1 MYEEKNQDALVDL
14 FVDNGFIIPS
24 DPQKMMLFLK
34 ESSKIGRDTLI
45 NKLIELKNKTKAKEN
60 ITGFI
65 PILMGP
71 LKEMD
76 EIINSDEYF
85 RLSDLKQI
93 DAVNELFKEAKNIGN
108 FKAYDE
114 AQKLMQDKKSF
125 MDDANYDTAKA
136 LFEIQ
141 RKNNASKAEK
151 TKMTLEI
158 CNRKEK
164 IEKEFL
170 QAAAAFKE
178 EEKKLNSFNLAEL
191 KNQALTIINRLEDAI
206 KKLALSTPNKGKI
219 QEIITKT
226 RDTIVFYG
234 LETVSRAQAELDD
247 LCKRVGVVYDFK
259 EQKELTESNAKEE
272 KKPESVPNFFDTP
285 APTLE
290 TEQELTSEAPVES
303 PISEDIKLS
312 SDFSK
317 RFLDAAQ
324 RLNEPETHSLD
335 LAEEPTNVLNP
346 DEVRRHLS
354 DSMRIEKR
362 ITKFMGLLKARNP
375 FTDFE
380 VDDKSNDN
388 TYDAHIISSDPI
400 EKLFLPNNYELVNGY
415 ITNTHSDEPPVK
427 YLITERK
434 KEENLTE
441 SDSNILEEPSEALE
455 ISEPDSTLEKSSE
468 SKAKKVKVTRT
479 RGAIMGKFPK
489 ALLEHLGMYKLLS
502 KINNRG
508 KEVEIFELESAS
520 VKITIKVYGN
530 SDEVSKNATPQ
541 EKSRSGVKRGI
552 KLLGGYKGK
561 RTARSMAQKE
571 KPKQEKIDNPMEGLE
586 DLYAQID
593 SLTGNKGR

>member
-1 MYEEKNQDALVDL
+1 MYEERNEDVLVNL
-14 FVDNGFIIPS
+14 FVDNGFIIPN
-24 DPQKMMLFLK
+24 DPQKMLLFSK
-34 ESSKIGRDTLI
+34 ESSIFGRDALI
-45 NKLIELKNKTKAKEN
+45 NKLIELKKKAKAKEN

-65 PILMGP
+65 PVLMDP
-71 LKEMD
+71 LAEIEKIVNED
-76 EIINSDEYF
+76 EFSK
-85 RLSDLKQI
+85 LSDVAAI
-93 DAVNELFKEAKNIGN
+93 DKVNELIKSAKNIGN
-108 FKAYDE
+108 FRAYDE
-114 AQKLMQDKKSF
+114 AQKIMLDQRSF
-125 MDDANYDTAKA
+125 MYESIKA
-136 LFEIQ
+136 LYDLQ
-141 RKNNASKAEK
+141 NNKTDSQAKK

-158 CNRKEK
+158 CDRKEK
-164 IEKEFL
+164 TEKEFL
-170 QAAAAFKE
+170 KAAAAFRE
-178 EEKKLNSFNLAEL
+178 EEQKLNGYSLVEL
-191 KNQALTIINRLEDAI
+191 KNQALTAINNLEDAI
-206 KKLALSTPNKGKI
+206 KKLALTTSNKEKI
-219 QEIITKT
+219 QGIITKT
-226 RDTIVFYG
+226 RDEIVYYG
-234 LETVSRAQAELDD
+234 LEAVRAQAELDD

-259 EQKELTESNAKEE
+259 EQKELTESDAKKE
-272 KKPESVPNFFDTP
+272 KAPERVPNFFDTP
-285 APTLE
+285 SPTVE
-290 TEQELTSEAPVES
+290 TEQKLTSEAPVKS
-303 PISEDIKLS
+303 PISENIELS

-335 LAEEPTNVLNP
+335 LAEEPTKVLDP
-346 DEVRRHLS
+346 DEVRKHLS

-362 ITKFMGLLKARNP
+362 IAKFMGLLKARNP

-380 VDDKSNDN
+380 VIDSSMND

-400 EKLFLPNNYELVNGY
+400 ENLFLPNNYELVNGY
-415 ITNTHSDEPPVK
+415 ITNTHSEEAPVK

-441 SDSNILEEPSEALE
+441 SDSDVLEETSEAPE
-455 ISEPDSTLEKSSE
+455 ISEPDLSLAQPSE
-468 SKAKKVKVTRT
+468 SKAQKEKVTRT

-489 ALLEHLGMYKLLS
+489 ALLTHLGIYKLLS

-508 KEVEIFELESAS
+508 KNVEISELEEAS
-520 VKITIKVYGN
+520 EKISDKVDG
-530 SDEVSKNATPQ
+530 SSRDVSKNATPQ

>member
-1 MYEEKNQDALVDL
+1 MYEERNEDVLVNL
-14 FVDNGFIIPS
+14 FVDNGFIIPN
-24 DPQKMMLFLK
+24 DPQKMLLFSK
-34 ESSKIGRDTLI
+34 ESSIFGRDALI
-45 NKLIELKNKTKAKEN
+45 NKLIELKKKAKAKEN

-65 PILMGP
+65 PVLMDP
-71 LKEMD
+71 LAEIEKVVNED
-76 EIINSDEYF
+76 EF
-85 RLSDLKQI
+85 FKLSDVAAI
-93 DAVNELFKEAKNIGN
+93 DKVNELIKSAKNIGN
-108 FKAYDE
+108 FRAYDE
-114 AQKLMQDKKSF
+114 AQKIMLDQRSF
-125 MDDANYDTAKA
+125 MYESIKA
-136 LFEIQ
+136 LYDLQ
-141 RKNNASKAEK
+141 NNKTDSQAKK

-158 CNRKEK
+158 CDRKEK
-164 IEKEFL
+164 TEKEFL
-170 QAAAAFKE
+170 KAAAAFRE
-178 EEKKLNSFNLAEL
+178 EEQKLNGYSLVEL
-191 KNQALTIINRLEDAI
+191 KNQALTTINNLEDAI
-206 KKLALSTPNKGKI
+206 KKLALTTSNKEKI
-219 QEIITKT
+219 QGIITKT
-226 RDTIVFYG
+226 RDEIVYYG
-234 LETVSRAQAELDD
+234 LEAVRAQAELDD

-259 EQKELTESNAKEE
+259 EQKELTESDAKKE
-272 KKPESVPNFFDTP
+272 KAPERVPNFFDTP
-285 APTLE
+285 SPTVE
-290 TEQELTSEAPVES
+290 TEQKLTSEAPVES

-335 LAEEPTNVLNP
+335 LAEEPTKVLDP
-346 DEVRRHLS
+346 DEVRKHLS

-362 ITKFMGLLKARNP
+362 IAKFMGLLKARNP

-380 VDDKSNDN
+380 VIDSSMND

-415 ITNTHSDEPPVK
+415 ITNTHSEEAPVK

-441 SDSNILEEPSEALE
+441 SDSDVLEETSEAPE
-455 ISEPDSTLEKSSE
+455 ISEPDLSLAQPSE
-468 SKAKKVKVTRT
+468 SKAQKEKVTRT

-489 ALLEHLGMYKLLS
+489 ALLTHLGIYKLLS

-508 KEVEIFELESAS
+508 KNVEISELEEAS
-520 VKITIKVYGN
+520 EKISDKVDG
-530 SDEVSKNATPQ
+530 SSRDVSKNATPQ

-571 KPKQEKIDNPMEGLE
+571 KPKQETIDNPMEGLE

>member
-1 MYEEKNQDALVDL
+1 MYEERNEDVLVNL
-14 FVDNGFIIPS
+14 FVDNGFIIPN
-24 DPQKMMLFLK
+24 DPQKMLLFSK
-34 ESSKIGRDTLI
+34 ESSIFGRDALI
-45 NKLIELKNKTKAKEN
+45 NKLIELKKKAKAKEN

-65 PILMGP
+65 PVLMDP
-71 LKEMD
+71 LAEIEKIVNED
-76 EIINSDEYF
+76 EFSK
-85 RLSDLKQI
+85 LSDVAAI
-93 DAVNELFKEAKNIGN
+93 DKVNELIKSAKNIGN
-108 FKAYDE
+108 FRAYDE
-114 AQKLMQDKKSF
+114 AQKIMLDQRSF
-125 MDDANYDTAKA
+125 MYESIKA
-136 LFEIQ
+136 LYDLQ
-141 RKNNASKAEK
+141 NNKTDSQAKK

-158 CNRKEK
+158 CDRKEK
-164 IEKEFL
+164 TEKEFL
-170 QAAAAFKE
+170 KAAAAFRE
-178 EEKKLNSFNLAEL
+178 EEQKLNGYSLVEL
-191 KNQALTIINRLEDAI
+191 KNQALTTINNLEDAI
-206 KKLALSTPNKGKI
+206 KKLALTTSNKEKI
-219 QEIITKT
+219 QGIITKT
-226 RDTIVFYG
+226 RDEIVYYG
-234 LETVSRAQAELDD
+234 LEAVRAQAELDD

-259 EQKELTESNAKEE
+259 EQKELTESDAKKE
-272 KKPESVPNFFDTP
+272 KAPERVPNFFDTP
-285 APTLE
+285 SPTVE
-290 TEQELTSEAPVES
+290 TEQKLTSEAPVKS
-303 PISEDIKLS
+303 PISENIELS

-335 LAEEPTNVLNP
+335 LAEEPTKVLDP
-346 DEVRRHLS
+346 DEVRKHLS

-362 ITKFMGLLKARNP
+362 IAKFMGLLKARNP

-380 VDDKSNDN
+380 VIDSSMND

-415 ITNTHSDEPPVK
+415 ITNTHSEEAPVK

-441 SDSNILEEPSEALE
+441 SDSDVLEETSEAPE
-455 ISEPDSTLEKSSE
+455 ISEPDLSLAQPSE
-468 SKAKKVKVTRT
+468 SKAQKEKVTRT

-489 ALLEHLGMYKLLS
+489 ALLTHLGIYKLLS

-508 KEVEIFELESAS
+508 KNVEISELEEAS
-520 VKITIKVYGN
+520 EKISDKVDG
-530 SDEVSKNATPQ
+530 SSRDVSKNATPQ

>member
-1 MYEEKNQDALVDL
+1 MYEERNEDVLVNL
-14 FVDNGFIIPS
+14 FVDNGFIIPN
-24 DPQKMMLFLK
+24 DPQKMLLFSK
-34 ESSKIGRDTLI
+34 ESSIFGRDALI
-45 NKLIELKNKTKAKEN
+45 NKLIELKKKAKAKEN

-65 PILMGP
+65 PVLMDP
-71 LKEMD
+71 LAEIEKIVNED
-76 EIINSDEYF
+76 EFSK
-85 RLSDLKQI
+85 LSDVAAI
-93 DAVNELFKEAKNIGN
+93 DKVNELIKSAKNIGN
-108 FKAYDE
+108 FRAYDE
-114 AQKLMQDKKSF
+114 AQKIMLDQRSF
-125 MDDANYDTAKA
+125 MYESIKA
-136 LFEIQ
+136 LYDLQ
-141 RKNNASKAEK
+141 NNKTDSQAKK

-158 CNRKEK
+158 CDRKEK
-164 IEKEFL
+164 TEKEFL
-170 QAAAAFKE
+170 KAAAAFRE
-178 EEKKLNSFNLAEL
+178 EEQKLNGYSLVEL
-191 KNQALTIINRLEDAI
+191 KNQALTTINNLEDAI
-206 KKLALSTPNKGKI
+206 KKLALTTSNKEKI
-219 QEIITKT
+219 QGIITKT
-226 RDTIVFYG
+226 RDEIVYYG
-234 LETVSRAQAELDD
+234 LEAVRAQAELDD

-259 EQKELTESNAKEE
+259 EQKELTESDVKKE
-272 KKPESVPNFFDTP
+272 KTPESVPNFFDTP
-285 APTLE
+285 SPTVE
-290 TEQELTSEAPVES
+290 TEQKLTSEAPVES

-312 SDFSK
+312 NDFSK

-335 LAEEPTNVLNP
+335 LAEEPTNVLDP
-346 DEVRRHLS
+346 DEVRKHLS

-362 ITKFMGLLKARNP
+362 IAKFMGLLKARNP

-380 VDDKSNDN
+380 VIDSSMND

-415 ITNTHSDEPPVK
+415 ITNTHSEEAPVK

-441 SDSNILEEPSEALE
+441 SDSDVLEETSEAPE
-455 ISEPDSTLEKSSE
+455 ISEPDLSLAQPSE
-468 SKAKKVKVTRT
+468 SKAQKEKVTRT

-489 ALLEHLGMYKLLS
+489 ALLTHLGIYKLLS

-508 KEVEIFELESAS
+508 KNVEISELEEAS
-520 VKITIKVYGN
+520 EKISDKVDG
-530 SDEVSKNATPQ
+530 SSRDVSKNATPQ

>member
-1 MYEEKNQDALVDL
+1 MYEERNEDVLVNL
-14 FVDNGFIIPS
+14 FVDNGFIIPN
-24 DPQKMMLFLK
+24 DPQKMLLFSK
-34 ESSKIGRDTLI
+34 ESSIFGRDALI
-45 NKLIELKNKTKAKEN
+45 NKLIELKKKAKAKEN

-65 PILMGP
+65 PVLMDP
-71 LKEMD
+71 LAEIEKIVNED
-76 EIINSDEYF
+76 EFSK
-85 RLSDLKQI
+85 LSDVAAI
-93 DAVNELFKEAKNIGN
+93 DKVNELIKSAKNIGN
-108 FKAYDE
+108 FRAYDE
-114 AQKLMQDKKSF
+114 AQKIMLDQRSF
-125 MDDANYDTAKA
+125 MYESIKA
-136 LFEIQ
+136 LYDLQ
-141 RKNNASKAEK
+141 NNKTDSQAKK

-158 CNRKEK
+158 CDRKEK
-164 IEKEFL
+164 TEKEFL
-170 QAAAAFKE
+170 KAAAAFRE
-178 EEKKLNSFNLAEL
+178 EEQKLNGYSLVEL
-191 KNQALTIINRLEDAI
+191 KNQALTTINNLEDAI
-206 KKLALSTPNKGKI
+206 KKLALTTSNKEKI
-219 QEIITKT
+219 QGIITKT
-226 RDTIVFYG
+226 RDEIVYYG
-234 LETVSRAQAELDD
+234 LEAVRAQAELDD

-259 EQKELTESNAKEE
+259 EQKELTESDVKKE
-272 KKPESVPNFFDTP
+272 KTPESVPNFFDTP
-285 APTLE
+285 SPTVE
-290 TEQELTSEAPVES
+290 TEQKLTSEAPVES

-317 RFLDAAQ
+317 RFIDAAQ
-324 RLNEPETHSLD
+324 KLNEPETHSLD
-335 LAEEPTNVLNP
+335 LAEEPTKVLDP
-346 DEVRRHLS
+346 DEVRKHLS

-362 ITKFMGLLKARNP
+362 IAKFMGLLKARNP

-380 VDDKSNDN
+380 VIDSSMND

-415 ITNTHSDEPPVK
+415 ITNTHSEEAPVK

-441 SDSNILEEPSEALE
+441 SDSDVLEETSEAPE
-455 ISEPDSTLEKSSE
+455 ISEPDLSLAQPSE
-468 SKAKKVKVTRT
+468 SKAQKEKVTRT

-489 ALLEHLGMYKLLS
+489 ALLTHLGIYKLLS

-508 KEVEIFELESAS
+508 KNVEISELEEAS
-520 VKITIKVYGN
+520 EKISDKVDG
-530 SDEVSKNATPQ
+530 SSRDVSKNATPQ

>member
-1 MYEEKNQDALVDL
+1 MYEERNEDVLVNL
-14 FVDNGFIIPS
+14 FVDNGFIIPN
-24 DPQKMMLFLK
+24 DPQKMLLFSK
-34 ESSKIGRDTLI
+34 ESSIFGRDALI
-45 NKLIELKNKTKAKEN
+45 NKLIELKKKAKAKEN

-65 PILMGP
+65 PVLMDP
-71 LKEMD
+71 LAEIEKIVNED
-76 EIINSDEYF
+76 EFSK
-85 RLSDLKQI
+85 LSDVAAI
-93 DAVNELFKEAKNIGN
+93 DKVNELIKSAKNIGN
-108 FKAYDE
+108 FRAYDE
-114 AQKLMQDKKSF
+114 AQKIMLDQRSF
-125 MDDANYDTAKA
+125 MYESIKA
-136 LFEIQ
+136 LYDLQ
-141 RKNNASKAEK
+141 NNKTDSQAKK

-158 CNRKEK
+158 CDRKEK
-164 IEKEFL
+164 TEKEFL
-170 QAAAAFKE
+170 KAAAAFRE
-178 EEKKLNSFNLAEL
+178 EEQKLNGYSLVEL
-191 KNQALTIINRLEDAI
+191 KNQALTTINNLEDAI
-206 KKLALSTPNKGKI
+206 KKLALTTSNKEKI
-219 QEIITKT
+219 QGIITKT
-226 RDTIVFYG
+226 RDEIVYYG
-234 LETVSRAQAELDD
+234 LEAVRAQAELDD

-259 EQKELTESNAKEE
+259 EQKELTESDAKKE
-272 KKPESVPNFFDTP
+272 KAPERVPNFFDTP

-335 LAEEPTNVLNP
+335 LAEEPTKVLDP
-346 DEVRRHLS
+346 DEVRKHLS

-362 ITKFMGLLKARNP
+362 IAKFMGLLKARNP

-380 VDDKSNDN
+380 VIDSSMND

-400 EKLFLPNNYELVNGY
+400 ENLFLPNNYELVNGY
-415 ITNTHSDEPPVK
+415 ITNTHSEEAPVK

-441 SDSNILEEPSEALE
+441 SDSEVLEETSEAPE
-455 ISEPDSTLEKSSE
+455 ISEPDLSLAQPSE
-468 SKAKKVKVTRT
+468 SKAQKEKVTRT

-508 KEVEIFELESAS
+508 KNVEISELEEAS
-520 VKITIKVYGN
+520 EKISDKVDG
-530 SDEVSKNATPQ
+530 SSRDVSKNATPQ

-571 KPKQEKIDNPMEGLE
+571 KPKQETIDNPMEGLE

>member
-1 MYEEKNQDALVDL
+1 MYEERNEDVLVNL
-14 FVDNGFIIPS
+14 FVDNGFIIPN
-24 DPQKMMLFLK
+24 DPQKMLLFSK
-34 ESSKIGRDTLI
+34 ESSIFGRDALI
-45 NKLIELKNKTKAKEN
+45 NKLIELKKKAKAKEN

-65 PILMGP
+65 PVLMDP
-71 LKEMD
+71 LAEIEKIVNED
-76 EIINSDEYF
+76 EFSK
-85 RLSDLKQI
+85 LSDVAAI
-93 DAVNELFKEAKNIGN
+93 DKVNELIKSAKNIGN
-108 FKAYDE
+108 FRAYDE
-114 AQKLMQDKKSF
+114 AQKIMLDQRSF
-125 MDDANYDTAKA
+125 MYESIKA
-136 LFEIQ
+136 LYDLQ
-141 RKNNASKAEK
+141 NNKTDSQAKK

-158 CNRKEK
+158 CDRKEK
-164 IEKEFL
+164 TEKEFL
-170 QAAAAFKE
+170 KAAAAFRE
-178 EEKKLNSFNLAEL
+178 EEQKLNGYSLVEL
-191 KNQALTIINRLEDAI
+191 KNQALTTINNLEDAI
-206 KKLALSTPNKGKI
+206 KKLALTTSNKEKI
-219 QEIITKT
+219 QGIITKT
-226 RDTIVFYG
+226 RDEIVYYG
-234 LETVSRAQAELDD
+234 LEAVRAQAELDD

-259 EQKELTESNAKEE
+259 EQKELTESDAKKE
-272 KKPESVPNFFDTP
+272 KAPERVPNFFDTP
-285 APTLE
+285 SPTVE
-290 TEQELTSEAPVES
+290 TEQKLTSEAPVKS
-303 PISEDIKLS
+303 PISENIELS

-335 LAEEPTNVLNP
+335 LAEEPTNVLDP
-346 DEVRRHLS
+346 DEVRKHLS

-362 ITKFMGLLKARNP
+362 IAKFMGLLKARNP

-380 VDDKSNDN
+380 VIDSSMND

-415 ITNTHSDEPPVK
+415 ITNTHSEEAPVK

-441 SDSNILEEPSEALE
+441 SDSDVLEETSEAPE
-455 ISEPDSTLEKSSE
+455 ISEPDLSLAQSSE
-468 SKAKKVKVTRT
+468 SKAQKEKVTRT

-489 ALLEHLGMYKLLS
+489 ALLTHLGIYKLLS

-508 KEVEIFELESAS
+508 KNVEISELEEAS
-520 VKITIKVYGN
+520 EKISDKVDG
-530 SDEVSKNATPQ
+530 SSRDVSKNATPQ

>member
-1 MYEEKNQDALVDL
+1 MYEERNEDVLVNL
-14 FVDNGFIIPS
+14 FVDNGFIIPN
-24 DPQKMMLFLK
+24 DPQKMLLFSK
-34 ESSKIGRDTLI
+34 ESSIFGRDALI
-45 NKLIELKNKTKAKEN
+45 NKLIELKKKAKAKEN

-65 PILMGP
+65 PVLMDP
-71 LKEMD
+71 LAEIEKVVNED
-76 EIINSDEYF
+76 EFSK
-85 RLSDLKQI
+85 LSDVAAI
-93 DAVNELFKEAKNIGN
+93 DKVNELIKSAKNIGN
-108 FKAYDE
+108 FRAYDE
-114 AQKLMQDKKSF
+114 AQKIMLDQRSF
-125 MDDANYDTAKA
+125 MYESIKA
-136 LFEIQ
+136 LYDLQ
-141 RKNNASKAEK
+141 NNKTDSQAKK

-158 CNRKEK
+158 CDRKEK
-164 IEKEFL
+164 TEKEFL
-170 QAAAAFKE
+170 KAAAAFRE
-178 EEKKLNSFNLAEL
+178 EEQKLNGYSLVEL
-191 KNQALTIINRLEDAI
+191 KNQALTTINNLEDAI
-206 KKLALSTPNKGKI
+206 KKLALTTSNKEKI
-219 QEIITKT
+219 QGVITKT
-226 RDTIVFYG
+226 RDEIVYYG
-234 LETVSRAQAELDD
+234 LEAVRAQAELDD

-259 EQKELTESNAKEE
+259 EQKELTESDVKKE
-272 KKPESVPNFFDTP
+272 KTPERVPNFFDTP
-285 APTLE
+285 SPTVE
-290 TEQELTSEAPVES
+290 TEQKLTSEAPVKS
-303 PISEDIKLS
+303 PISENIELS

-317 RFLDAAQ
+317 RFIDAAQ

-335 LAEEPTNVLNP
+335 LAEEPTKVLDP
-346 DEVRRHLS
+346 DEVRKHLS

-362 ITKFMGLLKARNP
+362 IAKFMGLLKARNP

-380 VDDKSNDN
+380 VIDSSMND

-415 ITNTHSDEPPVK
+415 ITNTHSEEAPVK

-441 SDSNILEEPSEALE
+441 SDSDVLEETSEAPE
-455 ISEPDSTLEKSSE
+455 ISEPDLSLAQPSE
-468 SKAKKVKVTRT
+468 SKAQKEKVTRT

-489 ALLEHLGMYKLLS
+489 ALLTHLGIYKLLS

-508 KEVEIFELESAS
+508 KNVEISELEEAS
-520 VKITIKVYGN
+520 EKISDKVDG
-530 SDEVSKNATPQ
+530 SSRDVSKNATPQ

>member
-1 MYEEKNQDALVDL
+1 MYEERNEDVLVNL
-14 FVDNGFIIPS
+14 FVDNGFIIPN
-24 DPQKMMLFLK
+24 DPQKMLLFSK
-34 ESSKIGRDTLI
+34 ESSIFGRDALI
-45 NKLIELKNKTKAKEN
+45 NKLIELKKKAKAKEN

-65 PILMGP
+65 PVLMDP
-71 LKEMD
+71 LAEIEKIVNED
-76 EIINSDEYF
+76 EFSK
-85 RLSDLKQI
+85 LSDVAAI
-93 DAVNELFKEAKNIGN
+93 DKVNELIKSAKNIGN
-108 FKAYDE
+108 FRAYDE
-114 AQKLMQDKKSF
+114 AQKIMLDQRSF
-125 MDDANYDTAKA
+125 MYESIKA
-136 LFEIQ
+136 LYDLQ
-141 RKNNASKAEK
+141 NNKTDSQAKK

-158 CNRKEK
+158 CDRKEK
-164 IEKEFL
+164 TEKEFL
-170 QAAAAFKE
+170 KAAAAFRE
-178 EEKKLNSFNLAEL
+178 EEQKLNGYSLVEL
-191 KNQALTIINRLEDAI
+191 KNQALTTINNLEDAI
-206 KKLALSTPNKGKI
+206 KKLALTTSNKEKI
-219 QEIITKT
+219 QGIITKT
-226 RDTIVFYG
+226 RDEIVYYG
-234 LETVSRAQAELDD
+234 LEAVRAQAELDD

-259 EQKELTESNAKEE
+259 EQKELTESDAKKE
-272 KKPESVPNFFDTP
+272 KAPERVPNFFDTP
-285 APTLE
+285 SPTVE
-290 TEQELTSEAPVES
+290 TEQKLTSEAPVKS
-303 PISEDIKLS
+303 PISENIELS

-335 LAEEPTNVLNP
+335 LAEEPTKVLDP
-346 DEVRRHLS
+346 DEVRKHLS

-362 ITKFMGLLKARNP
+362 IAKFMGLLKARNP

-380 VDDKSNDN
+380 VIDSSMND

-400 EKLFLPNNYELVNGY
+400 ENLFLPNNYELVNGY
-415 ITNTHSDEPPVK
+415 ITNTHSEEAPVK

-441 SDSNILEEPSEALE
+441 SDSDVLEETSEAPE
-455 ISEPDSTLEKSSE
+455 ISEPDLSLAQPSE
-468 SKAKKVKVTRT
+468 SKAQKEKVTRT

-489 ALLEHLGMYKLLS
+489 ALLTHLGIYKLLS

-508 KEVEIFELESAS
+508 KNVEISELEEAS
-520 VKITIKVYGN
+520 EKISDKVDG
-530 SDEVSKNATPQ
+530 SSRDVSKNATPQ

>member
-1 MYEEKNQDALVDL
+1 MYEERNEDVLVNL
-14 FVDNGFIIPS
+14 FVDNGFIIPN
-24 DPQKMMLFLK
+24 DPQKMLLFSK
-34 ESSKIGRDTLI
+34 ESSIFGRDALI
-45 NKLIELKNKTKAKEN
+45 NKLIELKKKAKAKEN

-65 PILMGP
+65 PVLMDP
-71 LKEMD
+71 LAEIEKIVNED
-76 EIINSDEYF
+76 EFSK
-85 RLSDLKQI
+85 LSDVAAI
-93 DAVNELFKEAKNIGN
+93 DKVNELIKSAKNIGN
-108 FKAYDE
+108 FRAYDE
-114 AQKLMQDKKSF
+114 AQKIMLDQRSF
-125 MDDANYDTAKA
+125 MYESIKA
-136 LFEIQ
+136 LYDLQ
-141 RKNNASKAEK
+141 NNKTDSQAKK

-158 CNRKEK
+158 CDRKEK
-164 IEKEFL
+164 TEKEFL
-170 QAAAAFKE
+170 KAAAAFRE
-178 EEKKLNSFNLAEL
+178 EEQKLNGYSLVEL
-191 KNQALTIINRLEDAI
+191 KNQALTTINNLEDAI
-206 KKLALSTPNKGKI
+206 KKLALTTSNKEKI
-219 QEIITKT
+219 QGIITKT
-226 RDTIVFYG
+226 RDEIVYYG
-234 LETVSRAQAELDD
+234 LEAVRAQAELDD

-259 EQKELTESNAKEE
+259 EQKELTESDAKKE
-272 KKPESVPNFFDTP
+272 KAPERVPNFFDTP
-285 APTLE
+285 SPTVE
-290 TEQELTSEAPVES
+290 TEQKLTSEAPVKS
-303 PISEDIKLS
+303 PISENIELS

-317 RFLDAAQ
+317 RFIDAAQ

-335 LAEEPTNVLNP
+335 LAEEPTKVLDP
-346 DEVRRHLS
+346 DEVRKHLS

-362 ITKFMGLLKARNP
+362 IAKFMGLLKARNP

-380 VDDKSNDN
+380 VIDSSMND

-415 ITNTHSDEPPVK
+415 ITNTHSEEAPVK

-441 SDSNILEEPSEALE
+441 SDSDVLEETSEAPE
-455 ISEPDSTLEKSSE
+455 ISEPDLSLAQPSE
-468 SKAKKVKVTRT
+468 SKAQKEKVTRT

-489 ALLEHLGMYKLLS
+489 ALLTHLGIYKLLS

-508 KEVEIFELESAS
+508 KNVEISELEEAS
-520 VKITIKVYGN
+520 EKISDKVDG
-530 SDEVSKNATPQ
+530 SSRDVSKNATPQ

>member
-1 MYEEKNQDALVDL
+1 MYEERNEDVLVNL
-14 FVDNGFIIPS
+14 FVDNGFIIPN
-24 DPQKMMLFLK
+24 DPQKMLLFSK
-34 ESSKIGRDTLI
+34 ESSIFGRDALI
-45 NKLIELKNKTKAKEN
+45 NKLIELKKKAKAKEN

-65 PILMGP
+65 PVLMDP
-71 LKEMD
+71 LAEIEKIVNED
-76 EIINSDEYF
+76 EFSK
-85 RLSDLKQI
+85 LSDVAAI
-93 DAVNELFKEAKNIGN
+93 DKVNELIKSAKNIGN
-108 FKAYDE
+108 FRAYDE
-114 AQKLMQDKKSF
+114 AQKIMLDQRSF
-125 MDDANYDTAKA
+125 MYESIKA
-136 LFEIQ
+136 LYDLQ
-141 RKNNASKAEK
+141 NNKTDSQAKK

-158 CNRKEK
+158 CDRKEK
-164 IEKEFL
+164 TEKEFL
-170 QAAAAFKE
+170 KAAAAFRE
-178 EEKKLNSFNLAEL
+178 EEQKLNGYSLVEL
-191 KNQALTIINRLEDAI
+191 KNQALTTINNLEDAI
-206 KKLALSTPNKGKI
+206 KKLALTTSNKEKI
-219 QEIITKT
+219 QGIITKT
-226 RDTIVFYG
+226 RDEIVYYG
-234 LETVSRAQAELDD
+234 LEAVRAQAELDD

-259 EQKELTESNAKEE
+259 EQKELTESDTKKE
-272 KKPESVPNFFDTP
+272 KAPERVPNFFDTP
-285 APTLE
+285 SPTVE
-290 TEQELTSEAPVES
+290 TEQKLTSEAPVKS
-303 PISEDIKLS
+303 PISENIELS

-335 LAEEPTNVLNP
+335 LAEEPTKVLDP
-346 DEVRRHLS
+346 DEVRKHLS

-362 ITKFMGLLKARNP
+362 IAKFMGLLKARNP

-380 VDDKSNDN
+380 VIDSSMND

-400 EKLFLPNNYELVNGY
+400 ENLFLPNNYELVNGY
-415 ITNTHSDEPPVK
+415 ITNTHSEEAPVK

-441 SDSNILEEPSEALE
+441 SDSDVLEETSEAPE
-455 ISEPDSTLEKSSE
+455 ISEPDLSLTQSSE
-468 SKAKKVKVTRT
+468 SKAQKEKVTRT

-489 ALLEHLGMYKLLS
+489 ALLTHLGIYKLLS

-508 KEVEIFELESAS
+508 KNVEISELEEAS
-520 VKITIKVYGN
+520 EKISDKVDG
-530 SDEVSKNATPQ
+530 SSRDVSKNATPQ

>member
-1 MYEEKNQDALVDL
+1 MYEERNEDVLVNL
-14 FVDNGFIIPS
+14 FVDNGFIIPN
-24 DPQKMMLFLK
+24 DPQKMLLFSK
-34 ESSKIGRDTLI
+34 ESSIFGRDALI
-45 NKLIELKNKTKAKEN
+45 NKLIELKKKAKAKEN

-65 PILMGP
+65 PVLMDP
-71 LKEMD
+71 LAEIEKVVNED
-76 EIINSDEYF
+76 EFSK
-85 RLSDLKQI
+85 LSDVAAI
-93 DAVNELFKEAKNIGN
+93 DKVNELIKSAKNIGN
-108 FKAYDE
+108 FRAYDE
-114 AQKLMQDKKSF
+114 AQKIMLDQRSF
-125 MDDANYDTAKA
+125 MYESIKA
-136 LFEIQ
+136 LYDLQ
-141 RKNNASKAEK
+141 NNKTDSQAKK

-158 CNRKEK
+158 CDRKEK
-164 IEKEFL
+164 TEKEFL
-170 QAAAAFKE
+170 KAAAAFRE
-178 EEKKLNSFNLAEL
+178 EEQKLNGYSLVEL
-191 KNQALTIINRLEDAI
+191 KNQALTTINNLEDAI
-206 KKLALSTPNKGKI
+206 KKLALTTSNKEKI
-219 QEIITKT
+219 QGIITKT
-226 RDTIVFYG
+226 RDEIVYYG
-234 LETVSRAQAELDD
+234 LEAVRAQAELDD

-259 EQKELTESNAKEE
+259 EQKELTESDAKKE
-272 KKPESVPNFFDTP
+272 KAPERVPNFFDTP
-285 APTLE
+285 SPTVE
-290 TEQELTSEAPVES
+290 TEQKLTSEAPVKS
-303 PISEDIKLS
+303 PISENIELS

-317 RFLDAAQ
+317 RFIDAAQ

-335 LAEEPTNVLNP
+335 LAEEPTKVLDP
-346 DEVRRHLS
+346 DEVRKHLS

-362 ITKFMGLLKARNP
+362 IAKFMGLLKARNP

-380 VDDKSNDN
+380 VIDSSMND

-415 ITNTHSDEPPVK
+415 ITNTHSEEAPVK

-441 SDSNILEEPSEALE
+441 SDSDVLEETSEAPE
-455 ISEPDSTLEKSSE
+455 ISEPDLSLAQPSE
-468 SKAKKVKVTRT
+468 SKAQKEKVTRT

-489 ALLEHLGMYKLLS
+489 ALLTHLGIYKLLS

-508 KEVEIFELESAS
+508 KNVEISELEEAS
-520 VKITIKVYGN
+520 EKISDKVDG
-530 SDEVSKNATPQ
+530 SSRDVSKNATPQ

>member
-1 MYEEKNQDALVDL
+1 MYEERNEDVLVNL
-14 FVDNGFIIPS
+14 FVDNGFIIPN
-24 DPQKMMLFLK
+24 DPQKMLLFSK
-34 ESSKIGRDTLI
+34 ESSIFGRDALI
-45 NKLIELKNKTKAKEN
+45 NKLIELKKKAKAKEN

-65 PILMGP
+65 PVLMDP
-71 LKEMD
+71 LAEIEKIVNED
-76 EIINSDEYF
+76 EFSK
-85 RLSDLKQI
+85 LSDVAAI
-93 DAVNELFKEAKNIGN
+93 DKVNELIKSAKNIGN
-108 FKAYDE
+108 FRAYDE
-114 AQKLMQDKKSF
+114 AQKIMLDQRSF
-125 MDDANYDTAKA
+125 MYESIKA
-136 LFEIQ
+136 LYDLQ
-141 RKNNASKAEK
+141 NNKTDSQAKK

-158 CNRKEK
+158 CDRKEK
-164 IEKEFL
+164 TEKEFL
-170 QAAAAFKE
+170 KAAAAFRE
-178 EEKKLNSFNLAEL
+178 EEQKLNGYSLVEL
-191 KNQALTIINRLEDAI
+191 KNQALTTINNLEDAI
-206 KKLALSTPNKGKI
+206 KKLALTTSNKEKI
-219 QEIITKT
+219 QGIITKT
-226 RDTIVFYG
+226 RDEIVYYG
-234 LETVSRAQAELDD
+234 LEAVRAQAELDD

-259 EQKELTESNAKEE
+259 EQKELTESDVKKE
-272 KKPESVPNFFDTP
+272 KAPERVPNFFDTP
-285 APTLE
+285 SPTAE
-290 TEQELTSEAPVES
+290 TEQKLTSEAPVKS
-303 PISEDIKLS
+303 PISENIELS

-317 RFLDAAQ
+317 RFIDAAQ

-335 LAEEPTNVLNP
+335 LAEEPTKVLDP
-346 DEVRRHLS
+346 DEVRKHLS

-362 ITKFMGLLKARNP
+362 IAKFMGLLKARNP

-380 VDDKSNDN
+380 VIDSSMND

-415 ITNTHSDEPPVK
+415 ITNTHSEEAPVK

-441 SDSNILEEPSEALE
+441 SDSDVLEETSEAPE
-455 ISEPDSTLEKSSE
+455 ISEPDLSLAQPSE
-468 SKAKKVKVTRT
+468 SKAQKEKVTRT

-489 ALLEHLGMYKLLS
+489 ALLTHLGIYKLLS

-508 KEVEIFELESAS
+508 KNVEISELEEAS
-520 VKITIKVYGN
+520 EKISDKVDG
-530 SDEVSKNATPQ
+530 SSRDVSKNATPQ

>member
-1 MYEEKNQDALVDL
+1 MYEERNEDVLVNL
-14 FVDNGFIIPS
+14 FVDNGFIIPN
-24 DPQKMMLFLK
+24 DPQKMLLFSK
-34 ESSKIGRDTLI
+34 ESSIFGRDALI
-45 NKLIELKNKTKAKEN
+45 NKLIELKKKAKAKEN

-65 PILMGP
+65 PVLMDP
-71 LKEMD
+71 LAEIEKVVNED
-76 EIINSDEYF
+76 EFSK
-85 RLSDLKQI
+85 LSDVAAI
-93 DAVNELFKEAKNIGN
+93 DKVNELIKSAKNIGN
-108 FKAYDE
+108 FRAYDE
-114 AQKLMQDKKSF
+114 AQKIMLDQRSF
-125 MDDANYDTAKA
+125 MYESIKA
-136 LFEIQ
+136 LYDLQ
-141 RKNNASKAEK
+141 NNKTDSQAKK

-158 CNRKEK
+158 CDRKEK
-164 IEKEFL
+164 TEKEFL
-170 QAAAAFKE
+170 KAAAAFRE
-178 EEKKLNSFNLAEL
+178 EEQKLNGYSLVEL
-191 KNQALTIINRLEDAI
+191 KNQALTTINNLEDAI
-206 KKLALSTPNKGKI
+206 KKLALTTSNKEKI
-219 QEIITKT
+219 QGIITKT
-226 RDTIVFYG
+226 RDEIVYYG
-234 LETVSRAQAELDD
+234 LEAVRAQAELDD

-259 EQKELTESNAKEE
+259 EQKELTESDAKKE
-272 KKPESVPNFFDTP
+272 KAPERVPNFFDTP
-285 APTLE
+285 SPTVE
-290 TEQELTSEAPVES
+290 TEQKLTSEAPVKS
-303 PISEDIKLS
+303 PISENIELS

-335 LAEEPTNVLNP
+335 LAEEPTKVLDP
-346 DEVRRHLS
+346 DEVRKHLS

-362 ITKFMGLLKARNP
+362 IAKFMGLLKARNP

-380 VDDKSNDN
+380 VIDSSMND

-415 ITNTHSDEPPVK
+415 ITNTHSEEAPVK

-441 SDSNILEEPSEALE
+441 SDSEVLEETSEAPE
-455 ISEPDSTLEKSSE
+455 ISEPDLSLAQPSE
-468 SKAKKVKVTRT
+468 SKAQKEKVTRT

-489 ALLEHLGMYKLLS
+489 ALLTHLGIYKLLS

-508 KEVEIFELESAS
+508 KNVEISELEEAS
-520 VKITIKVYGN
+520 EKISDKVDG
-530 SDEVSKNATPQ
+530 SSRDVSKNATPQ

>member
-1 MYEEKNQDALVDL
+1 MYEERNEDVLVNL
-14 FVDNGFIIPS
+14 FVDNGFIIPN
-24 DPQKMMLFLK
+24 DPQKMLLFSK
-34 ESSKIGRDTLI
+34 ESSIFGRDALI
-45 NKLIELKNKTKAKEN
+45 NKLIELKKKAKAKEN

-65 PILMGP
+65 PVLMDP
-71 LKEMD
+71 LAEIEKIVNED
-76 EIINSDEYF
+76 EFSK
-85 RLSDLKQI
+85 LSDVAAI
-93 DAVNELFKEAKNIGN
+93 DKVNELIKSAKNIGN
-108 FKAYDE
+108 FRAYDE
-114 AQKLMQDKKSF
+114 AQKIMLDQRSF
-125 MDDANYDTAKA
+125 MYESIKA
-136 LFEIQ
+136 LYDLQ
-141 RKNNASKAEK
+141 NNKTDSQAKK

-158 CNRKEK
+158 CDRKEK
-164 IEKEFL
+164 TEKEFL
-170 QAAAAFKE
+170 KAAAAFRE
-178 EEKKLNSFNLAEL
+178 EEQKLNGYSLVEL
-191 KNQALTIINRLEDAI
+191 KNQALTTINNLEDAI
-206 KKLALSTPNKGKI
+206 KKLALTTSNKEKI
-219 QEIITKT
+219 QGVITKT
-226 RDTIVFYG
+226 RDEIVYYG
-234 LETVSRAQAELDD
+234 LEAVRAQAELDD

-259 EQKELTESNAKEE
+259 EQKELTESDVKKE
-272 KKPESVPNFFDTP
+272 KTPESVPNFFDTP
-285 APTLE
+285 SPTVE
-290 TEQELTSEAPVES
+290 TEQKLTSEAPVES

-335 LAEEPTNVLNP
+335 LAEEPTNVLDP
-346 DEVRRHLS
+346 DEVRKHLS

-362 ITKFMGLLKARNP
+362 IAKFMGLLKARNP

-380 VDDKSNDN
+380 VIDSSMND

-415 ITNTHSDEPPVK
+415 ITNTHSEEAPVK

-441 SDSNILEEPSEALE
+441 SDSDVLEETSEAPE
-455 ISEPDSTLEKSSE
+455 ISEPDLSLAQPSE
-468 SKAKKVKVTRT
+468 SKAQKEKVTRT

-489 ALLEHLGMYKLLS
+489 ALLTHLGIYKLLS

-508 KEVEIFELESAS
+508 KNVEISELEEAS
-520 VKITIKVYGN
+520 EKISDKVDG
-530 SDEVSKNATPQ
+530 SSRDVSKNATPQ

>member
-1 MYEEKNQDALVDL
+1 MYEERNEDVLVNL
-14 FVDNGFIIPS
+14 FVDNGFIIPN
-24 DPQKMMLFLK
+24 DPQKMLLFSK
-34 ESSKIGRDTLI
+34 ESSIFGRDALI
-45 NKLIELKNKTKAKEN
+45 NKLIELKKKAKAKEN

-65 PILMGP
+65 PVLMDP
-71 LKEMD
+71 LAEIEKIVNED
-76 EIINSDEYF
+76 EFSK
-85 RLSDLKQI
+85 LSDVAAI
-93 DAVNELFKEAKNIGN
+93 DKVNELIKSAKNIGN
-108 FKAYDE
+108 FRAYDE
-114 AQKLMQDKKSF
+114 AQRIMLDQRSF
-125 MDDANYDTAKA
+125 MYESIKA
-136 LFEIQ
+136 LYDIQ
-141 RKNNASKAEK
+141 NNKTDSQAKK

-158 CNRKEK
+158 CDRKEK
-164 IEKEFL
+164 TEKEFL
-170 QAAAAFKE
+170 KAAAAFRE
-178 EEKKLNSFNLAEL
+178 EEQKLNGYSLVEL
-191 KNQALTIINRLEDAI
+191 KNQALTTINNLEDAI
-206 KKLALSTPNKGKI
+206 KKLALTTSNKEKI
-219 QEIITKT
+219 QGIITKT
-226 RDTIVFYG
+226 RDEIVYYG
-234 LETVSRAQAELDD
+234 LEAVRAQAELDD

-259 EQKELTESNAKEE
+259 EQKELTESDAKKE
-272 KKPESVPNFFDTP
+272 KAPERVPNFFDTP
-285 APTLE
+285 SPTVE
-290 TEQELTSEAPVES
+290 TEQKLTSEAPVES

-317 RFLDAAQ
+317 RFIDAAQ

-335 LAEEPTNVLNP
+335 LAEEPTKVLDP
-346 DEVRRHLS
+346 DEVRKHLS

-362 ITKFMGLLKARNP
+362 IAKFMGLLKARNP

-380 VDDKSNDN
+380 VIDSSMND

-415 ITNTHSDEPPVK
+415 ITNTHSEEAPVK

-441 SDSNILEEPSEALE
+441 SDSDVLEETSEAPE
-455 ISEPDSTLEKSSE
+455 ISEPDLSLAQPSE
-468 SKAKKVKVTRT
+468 SKAQKEKVTRT

-489 ALLEHLGMYKLLS
+489 ALLTHLGIYKLLS

-508 KEVEIFELESAS
+508 KNVEISELEEAS
-520 VKITIKVYGN
+520 EKISDKVDG
-530 SDEVSKNATPQ
+530 SSRDVSKNATPQ

>member
-1 MYEEKNQDALVDL
+1 MYEERNEDVLVNL
-14 FVDNGFIIPS
+14 FVDNGFIIPN
-24 DPQKMMLFLK
+24 DPQKMLLFSK
-34 ESSKIGRDTLI
+34 ESSIFGRDALI
-45 NKLIELKNKTKAKEN
+45 NKLIELKKKAKAKEN

-65 PILMGP
+65 PVLMDP
-71 LKEMD
+71 LAEIEKIVNED
-76 EIINSDEYF
+76 EFSK
-85 RLSDLKQI
+85 LSDVAAI
-93 DAVNELFKEAKNIGN
+93 DKVNELIKSAKNIGN
-108 FKAYDE
+108 FRAYDE
-114 AQKLMQDKKSF
+114 AQKIMLDQRSF
-125 MDDANYDTAKA
+125 MYESIKA
-136 LFEIQ
+136 LYDLQ
-141 RKNNASKAEK
+141 NNKTDSQAKK

-158 CNRKEK
+158 CDRKEK
-164 IEKEFL
+164 TEKEFL
-170 QAAAAFKE
+170 KAAAAFRE
-178 EEKKLNSFNLAEL
+178 EEQKLNGYSLVEL
-191 KNQALTIINRLEDAI
+191 KNQALTTINNLEDAI
-206 KKLALSTPNKGKI
+206 KKLALTTSNKEKI
-219 QEIITKT
+219 QGIITKT
-226 RDTIVFYG
+226 RDEIVYYG
-234 LETVSRAQAELDD
+234 LEAVRAQAELDD

-259 EQKELTESNAKEE
+259 EQKELTESDAKKE
-272 KKPESVPNFFDTP
+272 KAPERVPNFFDTP
-285 APTLE
+285 SPTVE
-290 TEQELTSEAPVES
+290 TEQKLTSEAPVKS
-303 PISEDIKLS
+303 PISENIELS

-335 LAEEPTNVLNP
+335 LAEEPTKVLDP
-346 DEVRRHLS
+346 DEVRKHLS

-362 ITKFMGLLKARNP
+362 IAKFMGLLKARNP

-380 VDDKSNDN
+380 VIDSSMND

-400 EKLFLPNNYELVNGY
+400 ENLFLPNNYELVNGY
-415 ITNTHSDEPPVK
+415 ITNTHSEEAPVK

-441 SDSNILEEPSEALE
+441 PDSDVLEETSEAPE
-455 ISEPDSTLEKSSE
+455 ISEPDLSLAQPSE
-468 SKAKKVKVTRT
+468 SKAQKEKVTRT

-489 ALLEHLGMYKLLS
+489 ALLTHLGIYKLLS

-508 KEVEIFELESAS
+508 KNVEISELEEAS
-520 VKITIKVYGN
+520 EKISDKVDG
-530 SDEVSKNATPQ
+530 SSRDVSKNATPQ

>member
-1 MYEEKNQDALVDL
+1 MYEERNEDVLVNL
-14 FVDNGFIIPS
+14 FVDNGFIIPN
-24 DPQKMMLFLK
+24 DPQKMLLFSK
-34 ESSKIGRDTLI
+34 ESSIFGRDALI
-45 NKLIELKNKTKAKEN
+45 NKLIELKKKAKAKEN

-65 PILMGP
+65 PVLMDP
-71 LKEMD
+71 LAEIEKIVNED
-76 EIINSDEYF
+76 EFSK
-85 RLSDLKQI
+85 LSDVAAI
-93 DAVNELFKEAKNIGN
+93 DKVNELIKSAKNIGN
-108 FKAYDE
+108 FRAYDE
-114 AQKLMQDKKSF
+114 AQKIMLDQRSF
-125 MDDANYDTAKA
+125 MYESIKA
-136 LFEIQ
+136 LYDLQ
-141 RKNNASKAEK
+141 NNKTDSQAKK

-158 CNRKEK
+158 CDRKEK
-164 IEKEFL
+164 TEKEFL
-170 QAAAAFKE
+170 KAAAAFRE
-178 EEKKLNSFNLAEL
+178 EEQKLNGYSLVEL
-191 KNQALTIINRLEDAI
+191 KNQALTTINNLEDAI
-206 KKLALSTPNKGKI
+206 KKLALTTSNKEKI
-219 QEIITKT
+219 QGVITKT
-226 RDTIVFYG
+226 RDEIVYYG
-234 LETVSRAQAELDD
+234 LEAVRAQAELDD

-259 EQKELTESNAKEE
+259 EQKELTESDVKKE
-272 KKPESVPNFFDTP
+272 KAPERVPNFFDTP
-285 APTLE
+285 SPTVE
-290 TEQELTSEAPVES
+290 TEQKLTSEAPVES

-335 LAEEPTNVLNP
+335 LAEEPTNVLDP
-346 DEVRRHLS
+346 DEVRKHLS

-362 ITKFMGLLKARNP
+362 IAKFMGLLKARNP

-380 VDDKSNDN
+380 VIDSSMND

-415 ITNTHSDEPPVK
+415 ITNTHSEEAPVK

-441 SDSNILEEPSEALE
+441 SDSDVLEETSEAPE
-455 ISEPDSTLEKSSE
+455 ISEPDLSLAQPSE
-468 SKAKKVKVTRT
+468 SKAQKEKVTRT

-489 ALLEHLGMYKLLS
+489 ALLTHLGIYKLLS

-508 KEVEIFELESAS
+508 KNVEISELEEAS
-520 VKITIKVYGN
+520 EKISDKVDG
-530 SDEVSKNATPQ
+530 SSRDVPKNATPQ

-571 KPKQEKIDNPMEGLE
+571 NPKQEKIDNPMEGLE

>member
-1 MYEEKNQDALVDL
+1 MYEERNEDVLVNL
-14 FVDNGFIIPS
+14 FVDNGFIIPN
-24 DPQKMMLFLK
+24 DPQKMLLFSK
-34 ESSKIGRDTLI
+34 ESSIFGRDALI
-45 NKLIELKNKTKAKEN
+45 NKLIELKKKAKAKEN

-65 PILMGP
+65 PVLMDP
-71 LKEMD
+71 LAEIEKVVNED
-76 EIINSDEYF
+76 EFSK
-85 RLSDLKQI
+85 LSDVAAI
-93 DAVNELFKEAKNIGN
+93 DKVNELIKSAKNIGN
-108 FKAYDE
+108 FRAYDE
-114 AQKLMQDKKSF
+114 AQKIMLDQRSF
-125 MDDANYDTAKA
+125 MYESIKA
-136 LFEIQ
+136 LYDLQ
-141 RKNNASKAEK
+141 NNKTDSQAKK

-158 CNRKEK
+158 CDRKEK
-164 IEKEFL
+164 TEKEFL
-170 QAAAAFKE
+170 KAAAAFRE
-178 EEKKLNSFNLAEL
+178 EEQKLNGYSLVEL
-191 KNQALTIINRLEDAI
+191 KNQALTTINNLEDAI
-206 KKLALSTPNKGKI
+206 KKLALTTSNKEKI
-219 QEIITKT
+219 QGVITKT
-226 RDTIVFYG
+226 RDEIVYYG
-234 LETVSRAQAELDD
+234 LEAVRAQAELDD

-259 EQKELTESNAKEE
+259 EQKELTESDAKKE
-272 KKPESVPNFFDTP
+272 KAPERVPNFFDTP
-285 APTLE
+285 SPTVE
-290 TEQELTSEAPVES
+290 TEQKLTSEAPVKS
-303 PISEDIKLS
+303 PISENIELS

-335 LAEEPTNVLNP
+335 LAEEPTKVLDP
-346 DEVRRHLS
+346 DEVRKHLS

-362 ITKFMGLLKARNP
+362 IAKFMGLLKARNP

-380 VDDKSNDN
+380 VIDSSMND

-415 ITNTHSDEPPVK
+415 ITNTHSEEAPVK

-441 SDSNILEEPSEALE
+441 SDSDVLEETSEAPE
-455 ISEPDSTLEKSSE
+455 ISEPDLSLAQPSE
-468 SKAKKVKVTRT
+468 SKAQKEKVTRT

-489 ALLEHLGMYKLLS
+489 ALLTHLGIYKLLS

-508 KEVEIFELESAS
+508 KNVEISELEEAS
-520 VKITIKVYGN
+520 EKISDKVDG
-530 SDEVSKNATPQ
+530 SSRDVSKNATPQ

>member
-1 MYEEKNQDALVDL
+1 MYEERNEDVLVNL
-14 FVDNGFIIPS
+14 FVDNGFIIPN
-24 DPQKMMLFLK
+24 DPQKMLLFSK
-34 ESSKIGRDTLI
+34 ESSIFGRDALI
-45 NKLIELKNKTKAKEN
+45 NKLIELKKKAKAKEN

-65 PILMGP
+65 PVLMDP
-71 LKEMD
+71 LAEIEKIVNED
-76 EIINSDEYF
+76 EFSK
-85 RLSDLKQI
+85 LSDVAAI
-93 DAVNELFKEAKNIGN
+93 DKVNELIKSAKNIGN
-108 FKAYDE
+108 FRAYDE
-114 AQKLMQDKKSF
+114 AQKIMLDQRSF
-125 MDDANYDTAKA
+125 MYESIKA
-136 LFEIQ
+136 LYDLQ
-141 RKNNASKAEK
+141 NNKTDSQAKK

-158 CNRKEK
+158 CDRKEK
-164 IEKEFL
+164 TEKEFL
-170 QAAAAFKE
+170 KAAAAFRE
-178 EEKKLNSFNLAEL
+178 EEQKLNGYSLVEL
-191 KNQALTIINRLEDAI
+191 KNQALTTINNLEDAI
-206 KKLALSTPNKGKI
+206 KKLALTTSNKEKI
-219 QEIITKT
+219 QGIITKT
-226 RDTIVFYG
+226 RDEIVYYG
-234 LETVSRAQAELDD
+234 LEAVRAQAELDD

-259 EQKELTESNAKEE
+259 EQKELTESDVKKE
-272 KKPESVPNFFDTP
+272 KAPERFPNFFDTP
-285 APTLE
+285 SPTAE
-290 TEQELTSEAPVES
+290 TEQKLTSEVPVKS
-303 PISEDIKLS
+303 PISENIELS

-317 RFLDAAQ
+317 RFIDAAQ

-335 LAEEPTNVLNP
+335 LAEEPTKVLDP
-346 DEVRRHLS
+346 DEVRKHLS

-362 ITKFMGLLKARNP
+362 IAKFMGLLKARNP

-380 VDDKSNDN
+380 VIDSSMND

-415 ITNTHSDEPPVK
+415 ITNTHSEEAPVK

-441 SDSNILEEPSEALE
+441 SDSDVLEETSEAPE
-455 ISEPDSTLEKSSE
+455 ISEPDLSLAQPSE
-468 SKAKKVKVTRT
+468 SKAQKEKVTRT

-489 ALLEHLGMYKLLS
+489 ALLTHLGIYKLLS

-508 KEVEIFELESAS
+508 KNVEISELEEAS
-520 VKITIKVYGN
+520 EKISDKVDG
-530 SDEVSKNATPQ
+530 SSRDVSKNATPQ